1 MSAAS
6 LSMPERHRLWTMKR
20 LRLIIR
26 ESAADP
32 DMGPGERP
40 GTFGQ
45 FISHAATEGLTC

>member
-6 LSMPERHRLWTMKR
+6 LNRPERHRLWTMKR

-32 DMGPGERP
+32 DMGSGERP